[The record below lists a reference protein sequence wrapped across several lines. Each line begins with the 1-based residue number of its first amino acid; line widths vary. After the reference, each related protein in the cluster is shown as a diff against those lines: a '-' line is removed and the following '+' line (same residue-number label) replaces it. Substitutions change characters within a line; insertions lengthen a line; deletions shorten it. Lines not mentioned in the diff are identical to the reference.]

1 MNVDEERHLTRMR
14 KKAEVILEAVGGEL
28 PFGLGER
35 DHVALDRVLDALAVA
50 LGIEL
55 SDKLGARPH
64 LEWESWRSE
73 VMEYLKQGKKLYA
86 VKCYREAL
94 GCSLKE
100 SLEAIEEFERN
111 M

>member
-1 MNVDEERHLTRMR
+1 MNADEERHFARMR
-14 KKAEVILEAVGGEL
+14 KKAEVMLEAVGGEV

-35 DHVALDRVLDALAVA
+35 DHVALDRLLDALAGA

-55 SDKLGARPH
+55 ADGLCARPH

-73 VMEYLKQGKKLYA
+73 VMEYLSQGKKIHA
-86 VKCYREAL
+86 VKRYREEM
-94 GCSLKE
+94 GCSLRDAVA
-100 SLEAIEEFERN
+100 AIEEFERN